1 MLKVKLN
8 TLSLTLAAVFGG
20 VVLAGASNQA
30 HAQVSIHS
38 DTAYSTQINEDKFKN
53 IGDAQAKNEL
63 RYVLINEALSKLAAG
78 DTAGATAALNQLN
91 GEVLHNGDTYRLYT
105 TKGSIVNADVSHE
118 PVVHVG
124 SGSQQQTAGG
134 VSTIQNVSGT
144 TIAGNNYTF
153 AGGTTSGEVVFG
165 NIPGGKFR
173 TLTGVAAGRLNANS
187 TDVVN
192 GSQLFA
198 TNQAIGALADKG
210 ISFKDSN
217 GNTSIRKLGD
227 TLTLSNGGD
236 TNTTV
241 EVDAVNNI
249 AKFGLNKNLSITSVT
264 ATNAAGSTSK
274 LEGDGFSS
282 GGISIKQGGV
292 TFGDRVVGGVSNG
305 AVNATSKEAVNGSQL
320 FALQQQVN
328 NIAGGGGGGGNP
340 NAVLYDDT
348 TKGSVTLGGAGG
360 TTITNVKAGAINQTS
375 TDAIN
380 GSQLHAVQEQ
390 INKGLIFAGDTG
402 IVNTQL
408 GDTFKIAGGNNIT
421 TSVDPA
427 TKTATVGLKNDITVN
442 SVASGGYTVTG
453 STVTLNAN
461 GLNNGGNR
469 ITNVADGQN
478 NDDAVNVGQLNRA
491 IAGITGV
498 SNFNQAFTNINNRID
513 EVEDTAKRGI
523 AAVAA
528 MDIEYPEQRPGQVAT
543 GVGVAHYSGK
553 TALGIGTTFL
563 TENGKVKVS
572 AAYGQALERKAHG
585 VGKVSVGIVW

>member
-30 HAQVSIHS
+30 QAQVSIHS
-38 DTAYSTQINEDKFKN
+38 DTTYSTQINEDKFKN

-63 RYVLINEALSKLAAG
+63 RYVLINEALRQIAAG
-78 DTAGATAALNQLN
+78 NTAAAQAALNQLN
-91 GEVLHNGDTYRLYT
+91 GEVMQNGQTYRLYT
-105 TKGSIVNADVSHE
+105 TKGSLVNADVSNE

-210 ISFKDSN
+210 ISFKDGN

-236 TNTTV
+236 NNTTV
-241 EVDAVNNI
+241 EVDAATNT
-249 AKFGLNKNLSITSVT
+249 AKFGLNKNLNITSVT
-264 ATNAAGSTSK
+264 ATNPAGNTSK

-282 GGISIKQGGV
+282 GTINIKQGGV
-292 TFGDRVVGGVSNG
+292 TFGNRVVGGVNDG

-328 NIAGGGGGGGNP
+328 NITGGGGGGNP

-348 TKGSVTLGGAGG
+348 TKGKVTLGGAGG
-360 TTITNVKAGAINQTS
+360 TTITNVKAGAVNQTS

-390 INKGLIFAGDTG
+390 INKGLTFAGDTG
-402 IVNTQL
+402 SVNTQL

-421 TSVDPA
+421 TTVDPA

-453 STVTLNAN
+453 STVTLNSS

-478 NDDAVNVGQLNRA
+478 DSDAVNVGQLNRA
-491 IAGITGV
+491 ISGITGV

-585 VGKVSVGIVW
+585 VGKVSVGIVY